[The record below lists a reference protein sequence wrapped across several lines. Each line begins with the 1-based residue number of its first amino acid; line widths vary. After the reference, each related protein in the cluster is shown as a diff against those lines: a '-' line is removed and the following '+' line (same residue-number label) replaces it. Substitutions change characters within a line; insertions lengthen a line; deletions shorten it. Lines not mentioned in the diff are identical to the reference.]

1 VDGKSLHRLFQLDI
15 KLSSRGYLA
24 HLSEIVLQEAF
35 VQGVSNLQPT
45 DECER
50 RDLFTAIRD
59 FDMWDLKEVDVELE
73 DVSLPY
79 LDGEEVMAI
88 LLVLLARG
96 ILGEECLGH
105 LHEIVRRAR

>member
-1 VDGKSLHRLFQLDI
+1 MDGKSLHRLFQLDI

-59 FDMWDLKEVDVELE
+59 FDKWALKEVDVRFEA
-73 DVSLPY
+73 VSLPH
-79 LDGEEVMAI
+79 LDREEMMVI
-88 LLVLLARG
+88 LLGLLARG
-96 ILGEECLGH
+96 VLCKK
-105 LHEIVRRAR
+105 